1 MESVKTDSSSPTRLP
16 KKKTPNRMPMSPP
29 QDIEQ
34 FEMNVNIGGQRMTLH
49 ADLNT
54 DPSIAA
60 QKFMRA
66 NNLDDKFL
74 ATLVEVISDQQ
85 RQIRE
90 QQE

>member
-1 MESVKTDSSSPTRLP
+1 
-16 KKKTPNRMPMSPP
+16 
-29 QDIEQ
+29 
-34 FEMNVNIGGQRMTLH
+34 MTLH

-60 QKFMRA
+60 KKFMRA

-74 ATLVEVISDQQ
+74 GTLVEVISDQQ

>member
-1 MESVKTDSSSPTRLP
+1 
-16 KKKTPNRMPMSPP
+16 MPMSPP
-29 QDIEQ
+29 EDIEQ

-60 QKFMRA
+60 RKFMRA

-74 ATLVEVISDQQ
+74 GTLVEVISDQQ

-90 QQE
+90 QQEWFDHYNFRVPK